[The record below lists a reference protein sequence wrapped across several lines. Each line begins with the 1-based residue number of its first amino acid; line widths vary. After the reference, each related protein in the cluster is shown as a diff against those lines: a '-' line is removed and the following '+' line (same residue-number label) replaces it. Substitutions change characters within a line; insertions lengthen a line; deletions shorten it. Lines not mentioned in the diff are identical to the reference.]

1 VGEIT
6 VPRQIFYA
14 VVNKGGWILASTTR
28 TRRADVIA
36 EMMRMERKY
45 YPNDPSAE
53 SWAKSRKRWGYR
65 TIRFEVEGP
74 AYVS

>member
-1 VGEIT
+1 MGEIT
-6 VPRQIFYA
+6 VPRQILYA

-28 TRRADVIA
+28 SRRSDVIA
-36 EMMRMERKY
+36 EMMRIERKY

-53 SWAKSRKRWGYR
+53 SWAKLRKRWGYR
-65 TIRFEVEGP
+65 IIRFEVEGP

>member
-1 VGEIT
+1 MGEIV

-53 SWAKSRKRWGYR
+53 SWPKARKRWGYR
-65 TIRFEVEGP
+65 IIRFEVEGP

>member
-1 VGEIT
+1 VGEII
-6 VPRQIFYA
+6 VPRQILYA
-14 VVNKGGWILASTTR
+14 VVNKSGWILAPTTR
-28 TRRADVIA
+28 SRRSDVIA

-53 SWAKSRKRWGYR
+53 SWAKARKSWGYR
-65 TIRFEVEGP
+65 IVRFEVEGA